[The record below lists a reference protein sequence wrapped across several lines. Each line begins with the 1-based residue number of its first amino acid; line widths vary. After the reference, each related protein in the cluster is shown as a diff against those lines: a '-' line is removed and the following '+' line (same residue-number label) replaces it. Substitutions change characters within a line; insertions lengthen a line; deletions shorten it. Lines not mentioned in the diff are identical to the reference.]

1 MQQCLLT
8 DEHLEPIVC
17 VYPAKAKKGEVAEQE
32 MLCQIFNFVDTIGGK
47 ANLTAQ
53 SKYFKSVNIDH
64 SDIERTFKIRGIF
77 EPSSKAEA
85 KELESALTEG
95 L

>member
-53 SKYFKSVNIDH
+53 N
-64 SDIERTFKIRGIF
+64 IERTFKIRGIF